1 VTEGE
6 SNREMPAKLRAI
18 EVMLSSRVDDPASK
32 LPDGTSMRQVRER
45 LSNDLSARL
54 FDLDDLFSIFVN
66 EASAALEADRDIEQ
80 HCRELVDRADI
91 VLVLY
96 NGSAGWAS
104 QGLEGICQTELRV
117 ALDQAPYKVRVI
129 RLPETRS
136 RKKIDLEFR
145 KFVAG
150 QNVWMSQEVDT
161 YDGVRDEARRALRHA
176 VAEMVHERARLGS
189 RRFASG
195 RGEAL
200 RWRRLGF
207 RTRAARMRRATA
219 EALIEARGGRDI
231 GDTSGPCIVELEYDG
246 ARLLLRVDAV
256 PAAMSVAAA
265 REMVGQPFLRDQEL
279 AESLKDGAVGPVHV
293 VACLAGVTEAQAARQ
308 LGFPDAMIVPTDF
321 GIYVADAV
329 QKIQII
335 FLTHCINTNAVNST
349 VQNLLD
355 WLRSSAEGDLLVR
368 RAQERAQ
375 IVALLSQLSG

>member
-1 VTEGE
+1 
-6 SNREMPAKLRAI
+6 MPDKLRAI

-32 LPDGTSMRQVRER
+32 LPDGTSMRNVRER
-45 LSNDLSARL
+45 LSNDLNAKL
-54 FDLDDLFSIFVN
+54 FDLDNLFSVFVN
-66 EASAALEADRDIEQ
+66 EGSAALEADRDVEQ
-80 HCRELVDRADI
+80 HCRQLVDGADV

-117 ALDQAPYKVRVI
+117 ALDQAPYKVRII

-145 KFVAG
+145 EFVAG

-161 YDGVRDEARRALRHA
+161 YDGIRDESRRALRHA
-176 VAEMVHERARLGS
+176 VAEMVHERARLGT

-200 RWRRLGF
+200 RWRRLDF
-207 RTRAARMRRATA
+207 RTRAERMRRAAA
-219 EALIEARGGRDI
+219 EALVEARGGRDV
-231 GDTSGPCIVELEYDG
+231 GESSGPCICELKYEA

-265 REMVGQPFLRDQEL
+265 REMVGQPFLRDHEL
-279 AESLKDGAVGPVHV
+279 AERLEDGAVGPVHV
-293 VACLAGVTEAQAARQ
+293 IACLAGVTEAQAARQ

-321 GIYVADAV
+321 GIYVADAI

-335 FLTHCINTNAVNST
+335 FLTQCINTSAVNSA

-368 RAQERAQ
+368 RAEERAQ
-375 IVALLSQLSG
+375 IVALLSQLNG

>member
-200 RWRRLGF
+200 RWRRLDF